1 MFQKLTHGKNENI
14 PKIMI
19 ILINSTTQNN
29 KVYFDLL
36 FFDIAVKRF
45 FYFLDIQSIELEANK

>member
-1 MFQKLTHGKNENI
+1 LTHGKNENI
-14 PKIMI
+14 PKIMVK
-19 ILINSTTQNN
+19 LINLTIQNN

>member
-1 MFQKLTHGKNENI
+1 MIKLIKLTI
-14 PKIMI
+14 
-19 ILINSTTQNN
+19 QNN

-45 FYFLDIQSIELEANK
+45 FYSLDIQSIELEANK

>member
-1 MFQKLTHGKNENI
+1 LTDGKNENI
-14 PKIMI
+14 PKIMVK
-19 ILINSTTQNN
+19 LINSTIQNN

-45 FYFLDIQSIELEANK
+45 FYFLDIQSTELEASK